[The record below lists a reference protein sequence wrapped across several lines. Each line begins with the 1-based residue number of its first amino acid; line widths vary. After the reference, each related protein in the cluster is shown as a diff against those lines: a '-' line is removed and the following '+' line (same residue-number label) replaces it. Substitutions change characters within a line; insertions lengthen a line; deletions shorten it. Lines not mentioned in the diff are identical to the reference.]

1 MKNKILGGGG
11 ALSLFHA
18 WTGNQYRLCF
28 EISFQNHHSS
38 KMNPENLLNKR
49 VDLEYV
55 KGV

>member
-1 MKNKILGGGG
+1 MGGGG
-11 ALSLFHA
+11 ILLFHA

-28 EISFQNHHSS
+28 EISFQNHSS

>member
-1 MKNKILGGGG
+1 MKNKIWGGGG
-11 ALSLFHA
+11 LSLFHA
-18 WTGNQYRLCF
+18 WTVNQYRLCF